1 MRSGNEPSAQRNA
14 PPAHLTRRALALLYE
29 ALLLAAVLFAGT
41 LPVLIFLQ
49 HAEPAFMRPLLQF
62 YLLALCGS
70 YFVWQW
76 LHGGQTL
83 PMKTWR
89 LKLVTRDGAPLTL
102 RCGIYRFVIA
112 LLGSALFGAGFL
124 WAFIDRERQFLH
136 DRLAG
141 TKIINDERGTTPV
154 SSLTVRRC

>member
-1 MRSGNEPSAQRNA
+1 MANGSAATNSGRAASLA
-14 PPAHLTRRALALLYE
+14 RRFLSLVYE

-41 LPVLIFLQ
+41 LPALLLMQ
-49 HAEPAFMRPLLQF
+49 HAAPVLTRPLLQL
-62 YLLALCGS
+62 YLFALCGG

-76 LHGGQTL
+76 LRGGQTL

-89 LKLVTRDGAPLTL
+89 LRLVMRDGTPLTL
-102 RCGIYRFVIA
+102 YRGIYRYVFA
-112 LLGSALFGAGFL
+112 SLGLALFGAGFL

-141 TKIINDERGTTPV
+141 TRIV
-154 SSLTVRRC
+154 SV